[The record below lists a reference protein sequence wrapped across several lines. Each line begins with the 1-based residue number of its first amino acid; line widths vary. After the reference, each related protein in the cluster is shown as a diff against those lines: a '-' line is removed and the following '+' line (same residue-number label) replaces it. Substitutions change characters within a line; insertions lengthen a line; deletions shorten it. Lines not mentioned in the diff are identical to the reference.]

1 MRPGTNR
8 VGALPGWKELAS
20 IRPMYANNCPTIL
33 IFADVVLTP
42 NGVSTFCR
50 SLQEWSQKSKAARV
64 VVLRPSRE
72 DRSEGSNG
80 DVIGIRPMIQV
91 PNPLYPD
98 ILLGY
103 YSQAKL
109 RRIVESFEGPKVI
122 HIATPGLLG
131 VSAAKLAKRLNI
143 PCVGGYNVDT
153 RRQCVESYLHL
164 RGALAA
170 KVAAFLDRRAYGNCE
185 AMWAPSESAAE
196 AARSFYHGD
205 VSVIPYP
212 IDTHRF
218 YPAATREGAFR
229 QKYAADGKVLVAVV
243 GRVAK
248 EKNLDLLCEHLLH
261 DDRIHTV
268 FVGDGPYRRH
278 LERKWNATVTGFL
291 HGDDLLAAYQQSDLF
306 VQLSVKETFG
316 LTLAEATAA
325 GLPAVVLR
333 SRAYVDHTH
342 EDSGVE
348 VLEPEDL
355 PTLADRCVALV
366 ADQERHKAYALKNRA
381 LAEQFDADTLLP
393 KFVAIHAALA
403 R

>member
-1 MRPGTNR
+1 
-8 VGALPGWKELAS
+8 
-20 IRPMYANNCPTIL
+20 MYANRRPTIL

-42 NGVSTFCR
+42 NGVTTFCR
-50 SLQEWSQKSKAARV
+50 SLQEWSEKSQAARV
-64 VVLRPSRE
+64 VVLRPARE
-72 DRSEGSNG
+72 DRVEGADG
-80 DVIGIRPMIQV
+80 EVIGVRPMIQV

-98 ILLGY
+98 LLLGR

-109 RRIVESFEGPKVI
+109 RRIVESFDGPKVI

-143 PCVGGYNVDT
+143 PSVGGYNVDT
-153 RRQCVESYLHL
+153 RRQCVEAYLHL
-164 RGALAA
+164 KGSLAA
-170 KVAAFLDRRAYGNCE
+170 KVAAFLDRRAYGNCQ

-196 AARSFYHGD
+196 AAGSFYDGE

-212 IDTHRF
+212 IDMHRF
-218 YPAATREGAFR
+218 YPAPTREGAFR
-229 QKYAADGKVLVAVV
+229 QKYAPDGKVLAAVV

-248 EKNLDLLCEHLLH
+248 EKNLDLACKHLLH
-261 DDRIHTV
+261 DDRIRTV

-291 HGDDLLAAYQQSDLF
+291 HGSDLLAAYQQSDLF
-306 VQLSVKETFG
+306 VQFSVKETFG

-333 SRAYVDHTH
+333 SRAFVDHTH

-348 VLEPEDL
+348 VVEEEELG
-355 PTLADRCVALV
+355 TMADRCVALV
-366 ADQERHKAYALKNRA
+366 SDKERHRDYAIKNRA
-381 LAEQFDADTLLP
+381 LAERFSAETLLP
-393 KFVAIHAALA
+393 KFVALHAALA